1 MLNPNNLKTNTTNV
15 LEVANNIIN
24 ASIENIEKLAN
35 LNIEASKHAIEES
48 TAAFKHLSAITNPQD
63 VITYAK
69 NLATTTATKNAEI
82 CHNTYEIISATHSKI
97 NKILQAQA
105 SQFNTE
111 GFSKLLSTFQA
122 SKFGFDTSALN
133 SWVDTLNQVASNVSK
148 LATEATETVKS
159 VVNTAKTAAT
169 HSVETAKKAANET
182 VETVIKSAKVAQA
195 QAVEVAQKSAEAIV
209 TATKKSANTVNT
221 ASKTA
226 VK

>member
-1 MLNPNNLKTNTTNV
+1 MLNTNNLKKNTAHA
-15 LEVANNIIN
+15 LEVANDIMNV
-24 ASIENIEKLAN
+24 SIENIEKLAS
-35 LNIEASKHAIEES
+35 LNIETSKHVLEES
-48 TAAFKHLSAITNPQD
+48 TSAFKHLTTMTTPQD
-63 VITYAK
+63 VLTYAK

-82 CHNTYEIISATHSKI
+82 CHNTYEIMSSAHTKI

-122 SKFGFDTSALN
+122 PKFGFDASALT

-148 LATEATETVKS
+148 LATEAGES
-159 VVNTAKTAAT
+159 IINTAKTVAT
-169 HSVETAKKAANET
+169 HSVETAKKATAET
-182 VETVIKSAKVAQA
+182 VDTVIKSAKAAQA

-209 TATKKSANTVNT
+209 AATNNSANT
-221 ASKTA
+221 ASKKA